1 MRRTQMQMRS
11 KTRGEVGPQGARVRS
26 ERVRGPLCATLAA
39 GLLALGGAGCTAV
52 AAGGLGLMLGHE
64 FQSGAQIVHYELDAR
79 TVWRGAKETLAHLS
93 ERQPIFKEDDLKAY
107 ATAGGGSVSLQVV
120 EVSPVRA
127 RLAVKARKY
136 GLQNEELALSVL
148 ESIDRHLR
156 RR

>member
-1 MRRTQMQMRS
+1 MQRRS
-11 KTRGEVGPQGARVRS
+11 KTQGEPDPKGAPGRS
-26 ERVRGPLCATLAA
+26 AQIRRFLHASFAA
-39 GLLALGGAGCTAV
+39 ALLALGGSGCTAV

-93 ERQPIFKEDDLKAY
+93 ERQPIFQEDDLKAY

-120 EVSPVRA
+120 EVSPTRA

>member
-1 MRRTQMQMRS
+1 M
-11 KTRGEVGPQGARVRS
+11 
-26 ERVRGPLCATLAA
+26 RGPLCATLAA